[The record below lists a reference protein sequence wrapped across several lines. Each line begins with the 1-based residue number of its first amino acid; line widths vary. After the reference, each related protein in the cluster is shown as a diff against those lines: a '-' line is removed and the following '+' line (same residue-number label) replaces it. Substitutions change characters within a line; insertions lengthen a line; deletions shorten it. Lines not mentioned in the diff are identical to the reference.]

1 MRNQSL
7 PIYTIQHT
15 MKPILNLFLIALTT
29 CSVAE
34 AREVVNLNR
43 GWEFRRDSK
52 DAPAVTVNLPHDFQ
66 ISQPWVTP
74 SADELPDLN
83 NSVANIKSRLSARG
97 FKEMGTGWY
106 SRELT
111 ADPAWKGKRVI
122 LDFEGIL
129 LVGDVYLNGEKIGST
144 DYGYLGMDCD
154 ITDRLRY
161 DAPNIIE
168 VFADTRDPQNSRW
181 YTGAGLYRD
190 VNLIVTDKKLHFER
204 HPLKIT
210 THDISS
216 DSARIAIVA
225 EIASRHS
232 KKTPFEAVTR
242 IIGPDNDTII
252 THTQKIKTSK
262 PSREYVLDTLS
273 ISSPSLW
280 SCENPSLYRAE
291 ITLLD
296 PDGNECDNVSQR
308 FGIRSISYSPEYGFM
323 LNGEKVLLKGIANHH
338 TLGALGAA
346 AYPDAMRKRIEMLKD
361 WGFNHIRTS
370 HNPYSESFLDLC
382 DEYGILVVDELYDKW
397 LQQYAGGRRDWMD
410 LWPENVPEWIKRDRN
425 HPSVIMWSLG
435 NELQMLYDLPY
446 HDYGVTPYKLQKAL
460 LERYDTTRPVTVAM
474 HPRGRN
480 QQTDS
485 LPAPL
490 AMITDIAAYN
500 YRYMYFPGDG
510 RRFPYMIFYQSEAS
524 TSDMGAN
531 WFGMDLDKVTG
542 LAYWGAI
549 DYLGES
555 QGWPIKGWDKGVF
568 DISLRPK
575 PQAWYIRSYFRPDE
589 PVVHM
594 AIKQGNN
601 NVMWNDVLVGTDQMV
616 DHWNFR
622 EGALLPIYTYTN
634 ADEVELFING
644 KSYGRRSNNKSN
656 PKQRNAIYWDSIP
669 YSPGHAEAVAYIDG
683 RKVATHRIET
693 AGRTAR
699 LEVTVDE
706 GNGPLA
712 SDGVSLRHIS
722 VRAVDSKGRTVP
734 GDNRSI
740 KVDVNGGAEL
750 VSLINGDLTS
760 EELFTASEHRL
771 HNGCATAI
779 IRSVPGDA
787 VARVTVKSDGLR
799 PVTVTC
805 GKASR

>member
-1 MRNQSL
+1 
-7 PIYTIQHT
+7 
-15 MKPILNLFLIALTT
+15 MKPILNLCLALSTILT
-29 CSVAE
+29 AQ
-34 AREVVNLNR
+34 AREVINLNG
-43 GWEFRRDSK
+43 GWEFHRGSK
-52 DAPAVTVNLPHDFQ
+52 DAPAETVNLPHDFQ

-74 SADELPDLN
+74 AADELPDLN

-106 SRELT
+106 VRSLT
-111 ADPAWKGKRVI
+111 PDPSWKGKRVV

-144 DYGYLGMDCD
+144 DYGYLGLDCD
-154 ITDRLRY
+154 ISDRLNY

-168 VFADTRDPQNSRW
+168 VFADTRDPKNSRW

-210 THDISS
+210 THDITP
-216 DSARIAIVA
+216 DNARVAIVA

-232 KKTPFEAVTR
+232 KKTPFEVVTS
-242 IIGPDNDTII
+242 IIGPDNDTIL
-252 THTQKIKTSK
+252 THSQKIKTSK
-262 PSREYVLDTLS
+262 PTREYELDTIS
-273 ISSPSLW
+273 IPAPSLW
-280 SCENPSLYRAE
+280 SCETPSLYRAE
-291 ITLLD
+291 MSLID
-296 PDGNECDNVSQR
+296 PEGNECDRVSQR
-308 FGIRSISYSPEYGFM
+308 FGIRTISYSPENGFM
-323 LNGEKVLLKGIANHH
+323 LNGNKVLLKGIANHH

-346 AYPDAMRKRIEMLKD
+346 AYPDAMRKRISMLKD

-397 LQQYAGGRRDWMD
+397 LLQYAGGRRDWME

-480 QQTDS
+480 HKTDS
-485 LPAPL
+485 LPAAL
-490 AMITDIAAYN
+490 ATITDIAAYN
-500 YRYMYFPGDG
+500 YRYMYFPGDA

-524 TSDMGAN
+524 TADMGAN
-531 WFGMDLDKVTG
+531 WFCMDLDKVTG

-555 QGWPIKGWDKGVF
+555 QGWPVKGWDKGVF

-575 PQAWYIRSYFRPDE
+575 PQAWFIRSYFRPDE
-589 PVVHM
+589 PVVHI
-594 AIKQGNN
+594 AVKESNN

-622 EGALLPIYTYTN
+622 AGSMLPLYTYTN
-634 ADEVELFING
+634 ADEVELFVNG
-644 KSYGRRSNNKSN
+644 KSYGRRRNNTSS
-656 PKQRNAIYWDSIP
+656 PKQRNVIFWDSIP
-669 YSPGHAEAVAYIDG
+669 YSAGHAEAVAYIDG

-693 AGRTAR
+693 AGKTAR
-699 LEVTVDE
+699 LEVSVDE
-706 GNGPLA
+706 GDAPMP
-712 SDGVSLRHIS
+712 SDGISLRHIT

-734 GDNRSI
+734 GDTRYI
-740 KVDVNGGAEL
+740 KVDVSGDAEL
-750 VSLINGDLTS
+750 VGLINGDMTS
-760 EELFTASEHRL
+760 EELSTASSRRL
-771 HNGCATAI
+771 HNGCAAAI
-779 IRSVPGDA
+779 IRSTHGDKA
-787 VARVTVKSDGLR
+787 PRVTVSAEGLR
-799 PVTVTC
+799 PVTINI
-805 GKASR
+805 GRPRK